1 MTHYVIAHQK
11 GHLELVEAESVPVAE
26 WSELK
31 KIEKVKVQSGFNYST
46 GDYTWK
52 TIEKPHVFKVLS
64 FSPSTTVAHFSATQF
79 RKLTGHQLDPGV
91 VWPISTS
98 TAELLLKKLG
108 SL

>member
-11 GHLELVEAESVPVAE
+11 GHLELVEAEFVPVAE

-31 KIEKVKVQSGFNYST
+31 KIEKVKAYT
-46 GDYTWK
+46 GMDHATGREIFK
-52 TIEKPHVFKVLS
+52 TIEKPHVVKILS
-64 FSPSTTVAHFSATQF
+64 FSPSTTIAHFSATQF

-91 VWPISTS
+91 VWPISAS